1 MGKNE
6 FIKAAWEV
14 IPATLYELAE
24 EVISREEEGLKEAAE
39 IEDQGERQEAIFE
52 LILQGIDDSVIYY
65 SQQWD
70 VMAAYQNP
78 AEADFA
84 EAIEA
89 FRDDIV
95 TTVNRLF
102 GIE

>member
-1 MGKNE
+1 MEKEE
-6 FIKAAWEV
+6 FINAAWEV

-39 IEDQGERQEAIFE
+39 IEDQGAILD

-78 AEADFA
+78 AEADLA

-89 FRDDIV
+89 FTDDLV

-102 GIE
+102 GIK